1 MAPPLVGAGRRDCSA
16 KREWMAGSLES
27 GVPGPPASSP
37 PSHRPLTQLKLQCV
51 NLVLQVEPPTVLL
64 CTLQQVP
71 HIDEAAVVGHQA
83 LVLHGVVPASHSS
96 REEAAGPGSLGGPGE
111 GSGMGSGT

>member
-1 MAPPLVGAGRRDCSA
+1 MALLWWGQAGETAQLRG
-16 KREWMAGSLES
+16 EWMAGSLES
-27 GVPGPPASSP
+27 GVRASRFIS

-64 CTLQQVP
+64 LCTLQQVP

-83 LVLHGVVPASHSS
+83 LVLHWGRTRLPTLPGRRQQVQVP
-96 REEAAGPGSLGGPGE
+96 
-111 GSGMGSGT
+111 